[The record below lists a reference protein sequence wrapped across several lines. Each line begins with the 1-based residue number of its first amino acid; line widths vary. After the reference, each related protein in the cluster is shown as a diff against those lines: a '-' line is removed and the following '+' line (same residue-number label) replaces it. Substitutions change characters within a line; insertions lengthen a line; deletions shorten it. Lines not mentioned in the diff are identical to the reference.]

1 MNINRNNYEEFFLM
15 YVDGE
20 LNNHQQQMVEA
31 FVQQNADLQFELDM
45 LLETKLVLDEEEII
59 FDKSVLYKNE
69 ADAINATN
77 AEEKFLLYV
86 DNELNPTAKAEV
98 ETFVLQHPAF
108 QNNFTAL
115 KNTVLPVEA
124 IVCPDKE
131 NLYKKEE
138 KPVVFMWVK
147 RLSVAAAILFFAVL
161 AWQLIPSNTV
171 QTAVGSSVAS
181 NTENPKKNE
190 VVPVTSGA
198 TQPLKIEN
206 TTAATNQQKM
216 PVVKGTQQTETVR
229 FAKNNNEQV
238 VTNNTVQTIAS
249 NQNNTV
255 NNNTTTQQPVQQIAG
270 VVNSINKTE
279 NSISTTVKNTE
290 NVNKTVNTIN
300 KQDAIVS
307 VQPTVYRQLDTDD
320 ADSKD
325 NTVYIGNIEVNK
337 NKLNGFFKSAKK
349 LLAKSK
355 KIIEPEIGY
364 TSKSNTL

>member
-15 YVDGE
+15 YIDGE

-45 LLETKLVLDEEEII
+45 LLETKLVTDDSIF

-69 ADAINATN
+69 ADAINPIN
-77 AEEKFLLYV
+77 AEEKFLLYA
-86 DNELNPTAKAEV
+86 DKELNATAKAEV

-115 KNTVLPVEA
+115 KNTVLPVETIA
-124 IVCPDKE
+124 CPDKE
-131 NLYKKEE
+131 SLYKKEE

-147 RLSVAAAILFFAVL
+147 RLSVAAAILFFAVM

-171 QTAVGSSVAS
+171 QTAAGSSVAS
-181 NTENPKKNE
+181 TTENPKKNE
-190 VVPVTSGA
+190 FVTVTSGT
-198 TQPLKIEN
+198 TQPLKKEN

-238 VTNNTVQTIAS
+238 ASNNNVQPIAS
-249 NQNNTV
+249 NQTNTV
-255 NNNTTTQQPVQQIAG
+255 HNNTTTQQSAQQIAG
-270 VVNSINKTE
+270 VVNPINKIE
-279 NSISTTVKNTE
+279 NSIATTVKNTE
-290 NVNKTVNTIN
+290 NANNTVNTTH

-307 VQPTVYRQLDTDD
+307 VQPAVYRQLDTNGEE
-320 ADSKD
+320 SN
-325 NTVYIGNIEVNK
+325 NTVYVGNLKVNK
-337 NKLNGFFKSAKK
+337 TKLNNLFKKAKG
-349 LLAKSK
+349 LFGKSK
-355 KIIEPEIGY
+355 KEDVSEETY

>member
-45 LLETKLVLDEEEII
+45 LLETKLTLDEEEIV
-59 FDKSVLYKNE
+59 FDKSALYKNE
-69 ADAINATN
+69 VDAINATN

-86 DNELNPTAKAEV
+86 DNELNATAKTEV

-108 QNNFTAL
+108 QNNFTTL
-115 KNTVLPVEA
+115 KNTVLPIET

-131 NLYKKEE
+131 SLYKKEE

-161 AWQLIPSNTV
+161 AWQLIPSNTI
-171 QTAVGSSVAS
+171 QTAGGSSVAS

-190 VVPVTSGA
+190 VVPVTSG
-198 TQPLKIEN
+198 TTKTLKIEN

-216 PVVKGTQQTETVR
+216 PVVKGTEEIETVR
-229 FAKNNNEQV
+229 FAKNKNEQIA
-238 VTNNTVQTIAS
+238 TNNTVQTIAS

-255 NNNTTTQQPVQQIAG
+255 NNTTTTQQPVQQIAG
-270 VVNSINKTE
+270 VINPINKTE
-279 NSISTTVKNTE
+279 NSIATTVKNTE
-290 NVNKTVNTIN
+290 HANNTVNTIH

-307 VQPTVYRQLDTDD
+307 VQPAVYKQLDTNEEENN
-320 ADSKD
+320 
-325 NTVYIGNIEVNK
+325 NTVYVGNLKVNK
-337 NKLNGFFKSAKK
+337 TKLNNLFKKAKG
-349 LLAKSK
+349 LFGKSK
-355 KIIEPEIGY
+355 KEVASEEDYP
-364 TSKSNTL
+364 SKSNTL

>member
-31 FVQQNADLQFELDM
+31 FVQQNADLQFELNM
-45 LLETKLVLDEEEII
+45 LLETKLVLDEEIV

-86 DNELNPTAKAEV
+86 DNELNTTAKAEV

-115 KNTVLPVEA
+115 KNTVLPVETIA
-124 IVCPDKE
+124 CPDKE
-131 NLYKKEE
+131 SLYKKEE

-147 RLSVAAAILFFAVL
+147 RLSIAAAILFFAVM

-181 NTENPKKNE
+181 NTESSKKNE
-190 VVPVTSGA
+190 VVPVTSST
-198 TQPLKIEN
+198 TQSLKIEN

-216 PVVKGTQQTETVR
+216 PVVEGTEQTETVR

-238 VTNNTVQTIAS
+238 VTNNTVQTTAS

-255 NNNTTTQQPVQQIAG
+255 HNNITTQQPVQQIAG
-270 VVNSINKTE
+270 VVTQINKTE
-279 NSISTTVKNTE
+279 NSIATTVKNTE

-307 VQPTVYRQLDTDD
+307 VQPAVYKQLDTNEEEGN
-320 ADSKD
+320 
-325 NTVYIGNIEVNK
+325 NTVYVGNLKVNK
-337 NKLNGFFKSAKK
+337 TKLNNLFKKAKG
-349 LLAKSK
+349 LFGKSK
-355 KIIEPEIGY
+355 KEEVSDETY